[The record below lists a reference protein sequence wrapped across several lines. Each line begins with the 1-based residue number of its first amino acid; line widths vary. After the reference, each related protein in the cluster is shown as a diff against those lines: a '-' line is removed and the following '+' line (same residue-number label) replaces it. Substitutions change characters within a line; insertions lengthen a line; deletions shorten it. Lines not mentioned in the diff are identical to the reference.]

1 MENKNEWRKIK
12 LGEVAEYISEKI
24 NSSILERKNY
34 ISTENMLPNNNGITL
49 ASSIPINT
57 KVNKFQE
64 EDILISN
71 IRTYLKKIW
80 KATFNGGSSN
90 DVLIIR
96 KTKNN
101 ILSKYIYYTLTQDSF
116 FNYATATSKGT
127 KMPRGDKDSI
137 MNYEFL
143 LPSLQFQKKIVKI
156 LSDIDNKIELNN
168 KINNNLEEQAELIFN
183 NYFLENSSSNIL
195 KEDKLFILS
204 KEIICGK
211 TPSTKNK
218 EFYGT
223 NIPFITIPDMHN
235 KIYIDS
241 TERLLSFMGADSQKN
256 KYLPINTICVS
267 CIGTAGLVSLTS
279 KISQTN
285 QQINS
290 IIPKTKELTYYIYF
304 LMRNLKDKI
313 NLIGASG
320 STFCNL
326 NKKDFSNILV
336 PIPKDDILKQ
346 FYYICLPIFENIKN
360 NQIENEKLNNLKNY
374 LLPKLMNGEIDVE
387 KIEL

>member
-24 NSSILERKNY
+24 NSSILEKKNY

-80 KATFNGGSSN
+80 RATFNGGSSN

-156 LSDIDNKIELNN
+156 LSDIDEKIELNN
-168 KINNNLEEQAELIFN
+168 KINDNLTIFLLIIVL
-183 NYFLENSSSNIL
+183 YFLHQFL
-195 KEDKLFILS
+195 
-204 KEIICGK
+204 
-211 TPSTKNK
+211 
-218 EFYGT
+218 
-223 NIPFITIPDMHN
+223 H
-235 KIYIDS
+235 
-241 TERLLSFMGADSQKN
+241 
-256 KYLPINTICVS
+256 
-267 CIGTAGLVSLTS
+267 SLTLV
-279 KISQTN
+279 TDN
-285 QQINS
+285 
-290 IIPKTKELTYYIYF
+290 F
-304 LMRNLKDKI
+304 L
-313 NLIGASG
+313 
-320 STFCNL
+320 
-326 NKKDFSNILV
+326 
-336 PIPKDDILKQ
+336 
-346 FYYICLPIFENIKN
+346 
-360 NQIENEKLNNLKNY
+360 NY
-374 LLPKLMNGEIDVE
+374 LAFHFLCSIK
-387 KIEL
+387 KIFHIF

>member
-168 KINNNLEEQAELIFN
+168 KINNNL
-183 NYFLENSSSNIL
+183 
-195 KEDKLFILS
+195 
-204 KEIICGK
+204 
-211 TPSTKNK
+211 
-218 EFYGT
+218 
-223 NIPFITIPDMHN
+223 
-235 KIYIDS
+235 
-241 TERLLSFMGADSQKN
+241 LL
-256 KYLPINTICVS
+256 
-267 CIGTAGLVSLTS
+267 
-279 KISQTN
+279 
-285 QQINS
+285 
-290 IIPKTKELTYYIYF
+290 
-304 LMRNLKDKI
+304 
-313 NLIGASG
+313 
-320 STFCNL
+320 
-326 NKKDFSNILV
+326 
-336 PIPKDDILKQ
+336 
-346 FYYICLPIFENIKN
+346 
-360 NQIENEKLNNLKNY
+360 
-374 LLPKLMNGEIDVE
+374 
-387 KIEL
+387 

>member
-156 LSDIDNKIELNN
+156 LSDIDEKIELNN
-168 KINNNLEEQAELIFN
+168 KINDNLTIFLLIIILFSLHQ
-183 NYFLENSSSNIL
+183 FL
-195 KEDKLFILS
+195 
-204 KEIICGK
+204 
-211 TPSTKNK
+211 
-218 EFYGT
+218 
-223 NIPFITIPDMHN
+223 H
-235 KIYIDS
+235 
-241 TERLLSFMGADSQKN
+241 
-256 KYLPINTICVS
+256 
-267 CIGTAGLVSLTS
+267 SLTLV
-279 KISQTN
+279 ISN
-285 QQINS
+285 FLN
-290 IIPKTKELTYYIYF
+290 LLVFHLLFDYF
-304 LMRNLKDKI
+304 
-313 NLIGASG
+313 
-320 STFCNL
+320 
-326 NKKDFSNILV
+326 
-336 PIPKDDILKQ
+336 
-346 FYYICLPIFENIKN
+346 
-360 NQIENEKLNNLKNY
+360 
-374 LLPKLMNGEIDVE
+374 
-387 KIEL
+387 

>member
-24 NSSILERKNY
+24 NSSILEKKNY

-80 KATFNGGSSN
+80 RATFNGGSSN

-156 LSDIDNKIELNN
+156 LSDIDEKIELNN
-168 KINNNLEEQAELIFN
+168 KINDNLENLLKIIHNKFINGITGENNIISKIIDITDGTHNSPKAQDTGYPLVTSKHLLAYGVNFESINLI
-183 NYFLENSSSNIL
+183 S
-195 KEDKLFILS
+195 KEDYIEINKRSKVDTGDILIS
-204 KEIICGK
+204 
-211 TPSTKNK
+211 
-218 EFYGT
+218 
-223 NIPFITIPDMHN
+223 M
-235 KIYIDS
+235 
-241 TERLLSFMGADSQKN
+241 
-256 KYLPINTICVS
+256 
-267 CIGTAGLVSLTS
+267 IGTVGLVSYVINSPINFAIKNVALFKTS
-279 KISQTN
+279 KNPLYKFFILGYLKSPAG
-285 QQINS
+285 IN
-290 IIPKTKELTYYIYF
+290 YIKK
-304 LMRNLKDKI
+304 NL
-313 NLIGASG
+313 AG
-320 STFCNL
+320 STQKYISLSELRKMPIITPTKIQLKEYNRQISPIVTQISF
-326 NKKDFSNILV
+326 LV
-336 PIPKDDILKQ
+336 K
-346 FYYICLPIFENIKN
+346 
-360 NQIENEKLNNLKNY
+360 ENEKLINLKNY

>member
-12 LGEVAEYISEKI
+12 LGEITTITMGQSPKSEFYNLTGEGMPFLQGNRTFGKKFPFFDTYTTKI
-24 NSSILERKNY
+24 TKTAQKNDT
-34 ISTENMLPNNNGITL
+34 IMSVRAPVGDLNLATTDICLGRGVCSLRMNNG
-49 ASSIPINT
+49 
-57 KVNKFQE
+57 
-64 EDILISN
+64 
-71 IRTYLKKIW
+71 
-80 KATFNGGSSN
+80 
-90 DVLIIR
+90 
-96 KTKNN
+96 
-101 ILSKYIYYTLTQDSF
+101 
-116 FNYATATSKGT
+116 
-127 KMPRGDKDSI
+127 
-137 MNYEFL
+137 NYEFL
-143 LPSLQFQKKIVKI
+143 FYLLKYYSKQLSNNGNGTVFSSINRNEIYNLEINIPTNEIVQRKIAKI
-156 LSDIDNKIELNN
+156 LSDIDKKMELNN

-235 KIYIDS
+235 KVYIDS
-241 TERLLSFMGADSQKN
+241 TERLLSFIGADSQKN

-279 KISQTN
+279 KLSQTN